1 MNDRRGDP
9 DEALGAPRGKLARR
23 GRLLGPGRYRSPAK
37 TPREKLARAL
47 RIAQRRPQALLKIT
61 RYGHGGFKILAHAK
75 YISRH
80 GKLTLEDEAG
90 DRIDDPV
97 ALRRRVRAWIE
108 TAGAAMDE
116 PAAEVK
122 RKRRVTAHFVLDAGP
137 GADPKKLTKATR
149 EFLAE
154 QFGKQGHEYVFVRHD
169 DTKQPHVHV
178 ILNLMDEH
186 GKRLHTSVAEVQR
199 WRERFA
205 ETARKHGIE
214 VDASRAWERGKAA
227 RRSRG
232 PMREGQTRQVPW
244 TREQVR
250 RGMDARR
257 RKLLSQA
264 MAAQDRGDGETAI
277 ALRDKAAAVG
287 VQVSRPATKRQA
299 ERQPA
304 WGDGG
309 SGWATPARRNS
320 QQVAREFLAHA
331 ETIEARERTSKDAR
345 QRESLRRAAA
355 ILREFADAIGPS
367 STPVRRLNIRNSR
380 GPRRGFEAEI
390 DD

>member
-1 MNDRRGDP
+1 MIDDRKDDDALLGTAHGKRARG
-9 DEALGAPRGKLARR
+9 
-23 GRLLGPGRYRSPAK
+23 GRLLGPGRYRSAAK
-37 TPREKLARAL
+37 TPREALARAL

-61 RYGHGGFKILAHAK
+61 RYGHGGFKILGHAK

-80 GKLTLEDEAG
+80 GKLSLEDESG
-90 DRIDDPV
+90 DPVDDPV
-97 ALRRRVRAWIE
+97 ALRRRVRSWTE
-108 TAGAAMDE
+108 QAGAAMDE
-116 PAAEVK
+116 PATEVK

-154 QFGKQGHEYVFVRHD
+154 QFGKQGHEYVFTRHD

-199 WRERFA
+199 WREQFA
-205 ETARKHGIE
+205 KTARKHGIE
-214 VDASRAWERGKAA
+214 VDASRAWERGKAP

-232 PMREGQTRQVPW
+232 PVRAGQTHQVPW
-244 TREQVR
+244 TPEQVK
-250 RGMDARR
+250 RGMEARR

-264 MAAQDRGDGETAI
+264 MAAQGRGNGETATV
-277 ALRDKAAAVG
+277 LRDKAASLG
-287 VQVSRPATKRQA
+287 VQVGRAAAGRWPQQQAGQNDAANTGGAAT
-299 ERQPA
+299 
-304 WGDGG
+304 
-309 SGWATPARRNS
+309 RRNS
-320 QQVAREFLAHA
+320 DQVAKQFVAHA
-331 ETIEARERTSKDAR
+331 ETVESRGRSTNDAQ

-355 ILREFADAIGPS
+355 VLREFADAIGP
-367 STPVRRLNIRNSR
+367 TPVLLRQRNVRNSR
-380 GPRRGFEAEI
+380 GPKQGFEVEV

>member
-1 MNDRRGDP
+1 MNDRRGDH
-9 DEALGAPRGKLARR
+9 EKELGPPRGKLARP

-80 GKLTLEDEAG
+80 GELSLEDESG
-90 DRIDDPV
+90 DHIDDPA
-97 ALRRRVRAWIE
+97 ALRRRVRSWAE
-108 TAGAAMDE
+108 QAGAAMDE

-137 GADPKKLTKATR
+137 RADPKKLTKATR

-154 QFGKQGHEYVFVRHD
+154 QFGKRGHEYVFVRHD

-186 GKRLHTSVAEVQR
+186 GKRLHTSVAQVQG

-227 RRSRG
+227 RHSRG
-232 PMREGQTRQVPW
+232 PVREGQTRQVPW

-250 RGMDARR
+250 RGMDARQ

-264 MAAQDRGDGETAI
+264 MAAQDRGDGKTAI
-277 ALRDKAAAVG
+277 ILRDKAAAVG
-287 VQVSRPATKRQA
+287 VQVKRSTTKRP
-299 ERQPA
+299 ERQSTS
-304 WGDGG
+304 DGG
-309 SGWATPARRNS
+309 TRRDTLVSRNS
-320 QQVAREFLAHA
+320 QQVAKEFVAHA

-355 ILREFADAIGPS
+355 VLREFADALGPS
-367 STPVRRLNIRNSR
+367 PMTLRQRNVRNSR
-380 GPRRGFEAEI
+380 GSRQGFEVEV